1 MMQPVRVRYAAL
13 FKTVPYGAVF
23 LCGKRADAFDIS
35 AGRAPNT
42 EGVTNQFVKNM
53 EDGQLVYNGMLA
65 FCVAM
70 RYNIC
75 SCWAKAEQPA
85 GKAGL
90 AYKAF
95 LTAALHQRAMFKILT
110 FP

>member
-1 MMQPVRVRYAAL
+1 
-13 FKTVPYGAVF
+13 
-23 LCGKRADAFDIS
+23 
-35 AGRAPNT
+35 
-42 EGVTNQFVKNM
+42 
-53 EDGQLVYNGMLA
+53 
-65 FCVAM
+65 M